1 MEVDISKDNQDLKPE
16 IEMLNTICRCCLS
29 KNRNGNNIMMY
40 SGLFFDLAEITVTE
54 SDGLP
59 QWLCWECIALLQKSV
74 RFKQK
79 LQRSHMLLYE
89 YVTRCAPFPIDG
101 QDPELTKYE
110 SPQLSSTTTLVF
122 DNDSRSKNGF
132 HKVLEHEKQ
141 ILNPMKETISVIVEK
156 IEDNIK
162 EETNFSDFEDNLTL
176 EEFSTEVT
184 EALDGSD
191 EKKSRKTS
199 IRKPPELDPKKI
211 RVIILNPEEQIK
223 MKEEESKA
231 SDKFPFQCKLCF
243 KGFNFESKLQNH
255 MFKHSPSRGTF
266 ECSLCHMYLPS
277 AYSASVHALIHTR
290 RYECLECGRR
300 MIDRASILEHYS
312 AQHEGIVN
320 QYTCSQCG
328 KVSNNKKTHRSH
340 VRNHHES
347 DRPRCDQCG
356 KSFVNK
362 DSLVEHM
369 QIHDGVKNYVCP
381 ECGAR
386 FRTRTQMRDHK
397 RKHSDE
403 RDYYCVECDTRFK
416 SPNSLKQHLLK
427 SRKHV
432 DSHSLKYSCMC
443 CDKRFPT
450 ERALRHHIGV
460 QHEGV
465 RAHRCVQCPAALATR
480 NSLNKHVRA
489 VHAGAR
495 PPARHVCDTCGRAF
509 RLVYKCD
516 VTLYRYSCMCCDK
529 RFPTERALRHHI
541 GVQHEGVRAHRCV
554 QCPAALATRNS
565 LNKHVRAVHA
575 GARPPA
581 RHVCDTCG
589 RAFRGKSVL
598 MNHVRTHTGE
608 KPFSCAECGRRFTQR
623 TAMRTHTRL
632 VHLKVRR
639 NAKVSVYTDR
649 HVSTCTLYSCAE
661 CGRRFTQRTAM
672 RTHTRLVHLKVRRN
686 AKVSVYTDRH
696 VSTCTLYSCAE
707 CGRRFTQ
714 RTAMRTH
721 TRLVHLKVR
730 RNAKV
735 SVYTDRHVSTCTLY
749 SCAECG
755 RRFTQRTAMRTH
767 TRLVHLKVR
776 RNAKVSVYTDRHVS
790 TCTRAHRHVSTC
802 TLYLCSQTRVSVYTV
817 LVR

>member
-1 MEVDISKDNQDLKPE
+1 MEVDITNNEDLKPE

-29 KNRNGNNIMMY
+29 KNRNGNNIISY

-59 QWLCWECIALLQKSV
+59 QWICWECIALLQKSV
-74 RFKQK
+74 RFKHK
-79 LQRSHMLLYE
+79 LQRSNILLYE
-89 YVTRCAPFPIDG
+89 YITRCAPFPIDG

-110 SPQLSSTTTLVF
+110 SPQLCSTTTLIF
-122 DNDSRSKNGF
+122 DNDGRSKNGF
-132 HKVLEHEKQ
+132 HKVLQHENQ
-141 ILNPMKETISVIVEK
+141 INTVKETISVVVEK

-162 EETNFSDFEDNLTL
+162 EETHFSDFEDNLTL
-176 EEFSTEVT
+176 EEYRSNVTKLKDDENDILQDEEINSSSVRKRKRTKTNEEKVRKKKKVTEVN
-184 EALDGSD
+184 EILESIE

-199 IRKPPELDPKKI
+199 IRKPPELDPNKI

-312 AQHEGIVN
+312 AQHEGIVT
-320 QYTCSQCG
+320 QYTCNQCG

-369 QIHDGVKNYVCP
+369 QIHEGVKNYVCA

-403 RDYYCVECDTRFK
+403 REYYCVECDTRFK

-432 DSHSLKYSCMC
+432 DSHSLKYACMC
-443 CDKRFPT
+443 CEKRFPS

-465 RAHRCVQCPAALATR
+465 RAHRCT
-480 NSLNKHVRA
+480 
-489 VHAGAR
+489 
-495 PPARHVCDTCGRAF
+495 
-509 RLVYKCD
+509 
-516 VTLYRYSCMCCDK
+516 
-529 RFPTERALRHHI
+529 
-541 GVQHEGVRAHRCV
+541 

-608 KPFSCAECGRRFTQR
+608 KPFSCTECGRRFTQR

-639 NAKVSVYTDR
+639 NAKIKPEPDQSEEIQLKIVETYPKKENQQIKLVETIAKRENNLVFEDWQGPVNSEVYF
-649 HVSTCTLYSCAE
+649 HV
-661 CGRRFTQRTAM
+661 TA
-672 RTHTRLVHLKVRRN
+672 
-686 AKVSVYTDRH
+686 
-696 VSTCTLYSCAE
+696 
-707 CGRRFTQ
+707 GP
-714 RTAMRTH
+714 
-721 TRLVHLKVR
+721 
-730 RNAKV
+730 
-735 SVYTDRHVSTCTLY
+735 
-749 SCAECG
+749 
-755 RRFTQRTAMRTH
+755 
-767 TRLVHLKVR
+767 
-776 RNAKVSVYTDRHVS
+776 
-790 TCTRAHRHVSTC
+790 
-802 TLYLCSQTRVSVYTV
+802 
-817 LVR
+817 